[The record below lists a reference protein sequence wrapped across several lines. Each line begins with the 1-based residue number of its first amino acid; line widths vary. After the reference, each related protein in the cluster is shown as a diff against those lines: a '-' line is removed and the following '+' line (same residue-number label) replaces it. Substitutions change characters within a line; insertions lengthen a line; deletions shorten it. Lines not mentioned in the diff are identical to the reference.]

1 MMKRMLSL
9 LLALVMVFCLAAC
22 GNSADDSKAPS
33 NPTSTP
39 ADSPDSSASDPVD
52 EPDEPADEPKELV
65 KVDFLLNWTIAADH
79 SPYFVALEKGWY
91 AEAGLDVNVI
101 IGQGS
106 GYSVTA
112 IDAGTADIAIAD
124 APVVFQYREQGAQAK
139 IIGIIFDNHP
149 NAMYYWEDSG
159 MTSPADIVGKTVA
172 VPETDGHKVM
182 WPAFAAMLGIDP
194 DSVEFVNI
202 ESTAKVSAL
211 ASKNADVV
219 FELLTGYPNFES
231 AIPDGGFNYF
241 LWADYGFN
249 CYAHSYITSDAMIAE
264 NPDVLKAFLD
274 VTYRAWEYVLNN
286 PEEAIEI
293 LAKYHSINTDD
304 VLKALQIEY
313 AFLKTAN
320 YKENG
325 IGYIDADK
333 MQQTYDL
340 VNTYQTEL
348 SFGVEDIYD
357 DSFLPATPYTN
368 FEVE

>member
-1 MMKRMLSL
+1 MKKLLSL
-9 LLALVMVFCLAAC
+9 LLVLVMAASLVAC
-22 GNSADDSKAPS
+22 TTQTN
-33 NPTSTP
+33 
-39 ADSPDSSASDPVD
+39 
-52 EPDEPADEPKELV
+52 EPAATTDAPTATDASGTGAADPTDAPEEPKALK

-79 SPYFVALEKGWY
+79 SPYYVALDKGWY
-91 AEAGLDVNVI
+91 EEAGLDVNVI

-124 APVVFQYREQGAQAK
+124 APVVFQYRAQDAKAK

-149 NAMYYWEDSG
+149 NAMYYWKDSG

-182 WPAFAAMLGIDP
+182 WPAFAAMIGVDP
-194 DSVEFVNI
+194 NSVEFVNI

-211 ASKNADVV
+211 ASHNADVV

-231 AIPDGGFNYF
+231 AIPEGGFDYF

-249 CYAHSYITSDAMIAE
+249 CYAHSYIASDDTIANDPE
-264 NPDVLKAFLD
+264 MLKTFLD

-293 LAKYHSINTDD
+293 LSKYHSINKDD
-304 VLKALQIEY
+304 VLKALKIEFS
-313 AFLKTAN
+313 FLKTQN
-320 YKENG
+320 YKDNG
-325 IGYIDADK
+325 IGYINPEK

-340 VNTYQTEL
+340 VNTYQTAL

-368 FEVE
+368 FEME